1 MSFTLSPS
9 LTAVA
14 SPAIGG
20 RVSRTA
26 SKGFGDPGSRLLVL
40 GRKKPETTSR
50 AKWLISMSANQ
61 LGARNS
67 EQLRPTIV
75 ETFMGEAKKL

>member
-1 MSFTLSPS
+1 
-9 LTAVA
+9 
-14 SPAIGG
+14 
-20 RVSRTA
+20 
-26 SKGFGDPGSRLLVL
+26 
-40 GRKKPETTSR
+40 
-50 AKWLISMSANQ
+50 MSANQ

>member
-1 MSFTLSPS
+1 LE
-9 LTAVA
+9 
-14 SPAIGG
+14 I
-20 RVSRTA
+20 
-26 SKGFGDPGSRLLVL
+26 LVL